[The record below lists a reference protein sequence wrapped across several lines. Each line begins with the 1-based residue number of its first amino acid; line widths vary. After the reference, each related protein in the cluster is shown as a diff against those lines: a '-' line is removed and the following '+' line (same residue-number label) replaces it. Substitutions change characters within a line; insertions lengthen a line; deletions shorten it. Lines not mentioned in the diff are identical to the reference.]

1 MGTIGLCA
9 LVPRRPTLWA
19 DAGRRSLT
27 AYLLHLYVLPAVE
40 VPFSAAVQVAAI
52 SAHAELAAPVALCGC
67 LLLVHALGL
76 PLPDV
81 GGAWAAARRA
91 VVRRAERAP
100 LHVCGG
106 ADASQEQSRKLLE
119 PPGSPDSV

>member
-1 MGTIGLCA
+1 MHVEL
-9 LVPRRPTLWA
+9 A
-19 DAGRRSLT
+19 DAKALT
-27 AYLLHLYVLPAVE
+27 AYLTGRLAGGGGC
-40 VPFSAAVQVAAI
+40 AAVQVAAI

-100 LHVCGG
+100 LHRG
-106 ADASQEQSRKLLE
+106 AGAPR
-119 PPGSPDSV
+119 

>member
-1 MGTIGLCA
+1 MAA
-9 LVPRRPTLWA
+9 LQAKLTSATAALADFGVA
-19 DAGRRSLT
+19 DAT
-27 AYLLHLYVLPAVE
+27 AILSHNSVE
-40 VPFSAAVQVAAI
+40 YPFSAAVQVAAL

-106 ADASQEQSRKLLE
+106 AGASNEQSRKLLE